1 MKSLHNFML
10 IMKYIPN
17 NNVQQQFVYFILTI
31 CCNTFVSFSKEKLHT
46 LNTKE
51 TRYLSVSLKIS
62 KQVWKIIA
70 RYGT

>member
-17 NNVQQQFVYFILTI
+17 NNVQQQLFTI

>member
-1 MKSLHNFML
+1 MFNK
-10 IMKYIPN
+10 
-17 NNVQQQFVYFILTI
+17 FVYFIVTI
-31 CCNTFVSFSKEKLHT
+31 CCNTFVSFSKEKLSEILHSYFYQRHT

-70 RYGT
+70 RYGIYLKQNS